1 MLKIIIYL
9 LILNFFSSPIY
20 AERLAVL
27 YPEVR
32 APYNLVFKQILNGIQ
47 SKYKQDIENHAL
59 KKNYDP
65 ELLLKKLKSNNVDM
79 VITLGR
85 RGFLMADLLM
95 NNISFV
101 SGALPLKPNGISG
114 VSLIADPNSLL
125 NKLLELAPNTKK
137 VHVIY
142 SPINQ
147 WLIDLA
153 HNAAKQRQLTLSS
166 YKVNDL
172 PNAIATY
179 KQVIKSADNQKDA
192 LWLPLDKITSNEE
205 VVLPL
210 VLKQSWRKKLLL
222 FSSKPSHAKR
232 GTLFS
237 VFPNNEGSGERLVQM
252 VKQLYYQKT
261 KPGVEPM
268 KSNKLGV
275 NLRTADHLGLKYS
288 NGQKESFSATY
299 PTPL

>member
-1 MLKIIIYL
+1 M
-9 LILNFFSSPIY
+9 
-20 AERLAVL
+20 L
-27 YPEVR
+27 YPEAR
-32 APYNLVFKQILNGIQ
+32 APYNLIFQQIINGIQ
-47 SKYKQDIENHAL
+47 AEHKLQLVTYPL

-65 ELLLKKLKSNNVDM
+65 EQLLAQLSSDNIEM

-95 NNISFV
+95 NKIPFV

-114 VSLIADPNSLL
+114 VSLIADPDSLL
-125 NKLLELAPNTKK
+125 TKLLELAPNTKNI
-137 VHVIY
+137 HVIY
-142 SPINQ
+142 SPVNQ

-153 HNAAKQRQLTLSS
+153 HYAAKQRQLSLKS

-172 PNAIATY
+172 SDAIKTY
-179 KQVIKSADNQKDA
+179 KQVINNANSKTDA
-192 LWLPLDKITSNEE
+192 LWLPLDKITSNER

-210 VLKQSWRKKLLL
+210 VLEKSWKNKLLL

-252 VKQLYYQKT
+252 VKQLYFQKT

-275 NLRTADHLGLKYS
+275 NLRTAGHLGLKYS
-288 NGQKESFSATY
+288 SIQLKTFSATF
-299 PTPL
+299 PIPE

>member
-1 MLKIIIYL
+1 MLIKLVCL
-9 LILNFFSSPIY
+9 LIFIFFSGSIY

-32 APYNLVFKQILNGIQ
+32 APYNLVFKQILNGIRAEYHQ
-47 SKYKQDIENHAL
+47 EIEYHPL
-59 KKNYDP
+59 KKGYDAQ
-65 ELLLKKLKSNNVDM
+65 LLLQKLKDNKVDM
-79 VITLGR
+79 AITLGR

-95 NNISFV
+95 HNISFV

-125 NKLLELAPNTKK
+125 NKLLELAPATKNI
-137 VHVIY
+137 HVIY
-142 SPINQ
+142 SPVNQ

-153 HNAAKQRQLTLSS
+153 HNAAKQRSLKLYS
-166 YKVNDL
+166 YQVNDL
-172 PNAIATY
+172 PNAVETY
-179 KQVIKSADNQKDA
+179 KQVIQKADSNTDA
-192 LWLPLDKITSNEE
+192 LWLPLDKVTSNEK

-210 VLKQSWRKKLLL
+210 VLKQSWKKRLLL

-252 VKQLYYQKT
+252 VKQLHFKKT

-288 NGQKESFSATY
+288 SGQKDTFSATY
-299 PTPL
+299 PIPQ